1 MIRNG
6 KAIDHSN
13 AGGVGGS
20 LIFFVICFAAFLGS
34 LYAMS
39 FWSLDNAWIP
49 GLIALAL
56 AVLTFIIPQG
66 ILGRGDTLHTNA
78 IHGAQPLA
86 AQPATAVHTS
96 AARTTTVRP
105 AATQQAA
112 GSQHAA
118 GSHGADR
125 RH

>member
-1 MIRNG
+1 VIRNG

-86 AQPATAVHTS
+86 AQPATAI
-96 AARTTTVRP
+96 RTETVRT
-105 AATQQAA
+105 ATARAA
-112 GSQHAA
+112 GAHS
-118 GSHGADR
+118 ADR
-125 RH
+125 H

>member
-20 LIFFVICFAAFLGS
+20 LIFFLICFAAFLGC
-34 LYAMS
+34 LYAMN
-39 FWSLDNAWIP
+39 FWTLDSVWIP

-56 AVLTFIIPQG
+56 AVVTFIIPQG

-86 AQPATAVHTS
+86 AQPATAVHTP
-96 AARTTTVRP
+96 AAHTTTVRP
-105 AATQQAA
+105 ATTTR
-112 GSQHAA
+112 SSTTQHAA
-118 GSHGADR
+118 GSHSADR